1 MMRAAWMSL
10 VVGLM
15 AGLMV
20 GCSPSEPKPAP
31 KPESGTAAEPH
42 AAPKPEPVVQT
53 VHPFNGKDLEG
64 WTLSGYVK
72 RSHWQVGA
80 AKVDPS
86 DPKKLIVEPAS
97 GGGDLVSAG
106 IVGANIHTN
115 QKFGDARIE
124 LDVMIPAESNSGVF
138 VMGEYEVQILDDP
151 KADASPGYAPSNMD
165 NGAVVT
171 VKAPKQLVKLE
182 PGKWHH
188 YVIEYQ
194 APRYDT
200 TGAKTLNAKIVSVT
214 IDGQLVQQEVDIPG
228 VTASNLTG
236 EEHREGPLMLQG
248 AEGPVAFRN
257 ISITPLGG

>member
-1 MMRAAWMSL
+1 MMRCAMF
-10 VVGLM
+10 GLIV
-15 AGLMV
+15 GLMV
-20 GCSPSEPKPAP
+20 GCSPSEQSAESKSTPDQNAEAAPA
-31 KPESGTAAEPH
+31 AAP
-42 AAPKPEPVVQT
+42 APKPEPVT

-72 RSHWQVGA
+72 RSHWQVGT

-86 DPKKLIVEPAS
+86 DPKKLIVEP
-97 GGGDLVSAG
+97 GGSDLVSAG
-106 IVGANIHTN
+106 IVGANIHTD

-151 KADASPGYAPSNMD
+151 KANVDSPSDMD
-165 NGAVVT
+165 SGAIVT
-171 VKAPKQLVKLE
+171 VSPPKKLIKLE
-182 PGKWHH
+182 PGQWHH

-194 APRYDT
+194 APRFDP
-200 TGAKTLNAKIVSVT
+200 TGAKMLDAQIRKVVINDQV
-214 IDGQLVQQEVDIPG
+214 VQAEVNVPN

-236 EEHREGPLMLQG
+236 EEHTEGPLMLQG

-257 ISITPLGG
+257 ISITPLNR